1 MPALAAAPDAN
12 VGGGSHHGD
21 MTRDEQFIIENA
33 GADDDLDLLLAT
45 HRCADCAA
53 DAFLQVEGEWLC
65 VGCAEVAEH
74 QASAP
79 VAERR
84 AA

>member
-1 MPALAAAPDAN
+1 
-12 VGGGSHHGD
+12 

-33 GADDDLDLLLAT
+33 GAGDDLDLLLAT

-53 DAFLQVEGEWLC
+53 DAIVEVEGDDGVTLWLC
-65 VGCAEVAEH
+65 ADCAGERDAEGPALAEH
-74 QASAP
+74 HA
-79 VAERR
+79 R

>member
-1 MPALAAAPDAN
+1 
-12 VGGGSHHGD
+12 

-53 DAFLQVEGEWLC
+53 DAFLVAEGEWLC
-65 VGCAEVAEH
+65 VGCAEVAERE
-74 QASAP
+74 ASNAAA
-79 VAERR
+79 VRR